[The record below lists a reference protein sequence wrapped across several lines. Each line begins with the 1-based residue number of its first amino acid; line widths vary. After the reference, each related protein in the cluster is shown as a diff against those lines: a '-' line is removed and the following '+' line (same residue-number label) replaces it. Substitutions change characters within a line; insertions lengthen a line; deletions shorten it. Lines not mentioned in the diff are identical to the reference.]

1 MEYPAARRDDIVDVL
16 HGRAIPD
23 PYRWLEDPD
32 DPETKTWSAAQESL
46 LIAAR
51 AGWTARAGYRA
62 RLERLA
68 AVGMVSVPTWAG
80 GREYVLRRKPGQD
93 HAVLYVDG
101 RVVVDPNAVDPSGAT
116 TLDWW
121 YPSKEGNRLA
131 YAMSVGGTEEPILT
145 VIDVDSGEVLD
156 GPIDRMRD
164 PALAWRPGGESF
176 YYTRF
181 LEVSPDDRPWL
192 HRRVYHHILGTDPAQ
207 DALIMGEDAPTGRY
221 FASDVSHDGRWLT
234 VRSRQG
240 TNPRVDIFTA
250 DLTAPRLDFV
260 PIQQDVD
267 ALTSTFFRG
276 DRMYIWTLKDA
287 DRGRICV
294 APVTDLYDWRDLV
307 VAEEDSVIEELA
319 VLDGLP
325 RPVLVVSSM
334 RHSLSQ
340 LSIHDLETGVKLSD
354 VALPG
359 TGTVTDLV
367 VDPDRRTEAWFRYTD
382 YSVVPTIYRL
392 DGEGAV
398 SEHARP
404 ADVAV
409 NVAMRQVTYTSRD
422 GTPIR
427 MFLVS
432 QEVTEEVTEEFTD
445 GPRPCILYGYGG
457 FNNALRPNYSE
468 EIIGWVESGGVWAVA
483 SLRGGSEEGEQWHR
497 AGMLGH
503 KQNVFDDYLAASDWL
518 VDNNI
523 TTRDRLALVGQSNGG
538 LLVGAALT
546 QRPDVCA
553 AVVCTAPLLDMVRY
567 ELFGLGMTWNGEYGT
582 VADPEQLEWL
592 LAYSPYHQVKDGI
605 AYPTVLFPVYN
616 GDTRVDP
623 LHGRKMAAALQHAST
638 GGPILL
644 RADSLVGHG
653 TRAVSKALDM
663 WADRLSFAAASL
675 NHHPW

>member
-16 HGRAIPD
+16 HGREIPD

-32 DPETKTWSAAQESL
+32 DPETVAWSAAQESL
-46 LIAAR
+46 LVAAR
-51 AGWTARAGYRA
+51 AGWTGRAGYRA

-80 GREYVLRRKPGQD
+80 GREYVLRRKPGQE

-101 RVVVDPNAVDPSGAT
+101 HVVVDPNAVDPTGAT
-116 TLDWW
+116 TLDAW

-131 YAMSVGGTEEPILT
+131 YAMSVGGTEEPALT

-156 GPIDRMRD
+156 GPIGRMRD
-164 PALAWRPGGESF
+164 PSLAWLPGGESF

-181 LEVSPDDRPWL
+181 LESSPDERPWL
-192 HRRVYHHILGTDPAQ
+192 HRRVYRHVLGTDPAQ
-207 DALIMGEDAPTGRY
+207 DKLVMGEQAPTGRY
-221 FASDVSHDGRWLT
+221 FHSQVSHDGRWLT

-240 TNPRVDIFTA
+240 TDPRVDIFTA
-250 DLTAPRLDFV
+250 DLHADENAFV

-267 ALTSTFFRG
+267 ALTYTFFRG
-276 DRMYIWTLKDA
+276 DRMYVLTFKDA

-294 APVTDLYDWRDLV
+294 ADVTDLHDWRDLV
-307 VAEEDSVIEELA
+307 VAEEDSVIEDLA

-325 RPVLVVSSM
+325 RPVLVVATM
-334 RHSLSQ
+334 RHSISY
-340 LSIHDLETGVKLSD
+340 LSIHDLETGARLSE

-359 TGTVTDLV
+359 IGTVTDLV

-382 YSVVPTIYRL
+382 YSSVPRIYRL

-398 SEHARP
+398 SEHSRP
-404 ADVAV
+404 SDVTVRV
-409 NVAMRQVTYTSRD
+409 NTRQVAYTSRD

-432 QEVTEEVTEEFTD
+432 KDDEGTD
-445 GPRPCILYGYGG
+445 GPRPTILFGYGG

-468 EIIGWVESGGVWAVA
+468 EILGWVESGGVWAVA
-483 SLRGGSEEGEQWHR
+483 SLRGGSELGESWHR

-503 KQNVFDDYLAASDWL
+503 KQNVFDDYLAATDWL

-546 QRPDVCA
+546 QRPDACR

-567 ELFGLGMTWNGEYGT
+567 ELFGLGMTWSGEYGT
-582 VADPEQLEWL
+582 VADPEELDWL
-592 LAYSPYHQVKDGI
+592 LSYSPYHHVKDGV

-653 TRAVSKALDM
+653 ARAVSKALDL
-663 WADRLSFAAASL
+663 WADRLSFVAASL
-675 NHHPW
+675 NHHPK

>member
-1 MEYPAARRDDIVDVL
+1 MVEYPAARRGDIVDVM

-32 DPETKTWSAAQESL
+32 DPETVAWSAAQEEL
-46 LIAAR
+46 FVQAR
-51 AGWTARAGYRA
+51 AGWTAHSGYRD
-62 RLERLA
+62 RLDRLA
-68 AVGMVSVPTWAG
+68 AVGMVSAPTWAG

-101 RVVVDPNAVDPSGAT
+101 RAVVDPNAIDPTGAT

-121 YPSKEGNRLA
+121 YPSTEGNRLA
-131 YAMSVGGTEEPILT
+131 YALSVGGTEEPTLT

-164 PALAWRPGGESF
+164 PSLAWLAGGESF
-176 YYTRF
+176 YYSRF
-181 LEVSPDDRPWL
+181 LESSEDGRPWL
-192 HRRVYHHILGTDPAQ
+192 HRRVYHHVLGADPEQ
-207 DALIMGEDAPTGRY
+207 DTLVWGEDAPAGRY
-221 FASDVSHDGRWLT
+221 FYTTVSHDGRWLT
-234 VRSRQG
+234 LRSRQG
-240 TNPRVDIFTA
+240 TNAAVDIFVA
-250 DLTAPRLDFV
+250 DLSRDELTFA
-260 PIQQDVD
+260 PIQQGID
-267 ALTSTFFRG
+267 ALTFILFCG
-276 DRMYIWTLKDA
+276 DRMYIQTFRDA

-294 APVTDLYDWRDLV
+294 APVTELDAWRDLV
-307 VAEEDSVIEELA
+307 VADEDSVIEDFA

-325 RPVLVVSSM
+325 RPVLVVSTM
-334 RHSLSQ
+334 RHSISHLS
-340 LSIHDLETGVKLSD
+340 LHDLRTGAKLSE

-359 TGTVTDLV
+359 IGTVTDLV

-382 YSVVPTIYRL
+382 FSSVPAIFRL
-392 DGEGAV
+392 DGEGSV
-398 SEHARP
+398 SLHARP
-404 ADVAV
+404 SDVGV
-409 NVAMRQVTYTSRD
+409 KLTTRQVTYTSRD
-422 GTPIR
+422 GAQIR

-432 QEVTEEVTEEFTD
+432 QD
-445 GPRPCILYGYGG
+445 GDSHGPRPCILHGYGG

-468 EIIGWVESGGVWAVA
+468 EVIGWVESGGVYAMA

-497 AGMLGH
+497 AGMLGN

-518 VDNNI
+518 VDNGI
-523 TTRDRLALVGQSNGG
+523 TTRDRLALMGGSNGG

-546 QRPDVCA
+546 QRPDA
-553 AVVCTAPLLDMVRY
+553 AKAVVCSAPLLDMVRY

-582 VADPEQLEWL
+582 VAEPQELEWL
-592 LAYSPYHQVKDGI
+592 LAYSPYHHVKDGV

-653 TRAVSKALDM
+653 SRAVSKALDM
-663 WADRLSFAAASL
+663 SADKLAFVAASL
-675 NHHPW
+675 GHHPW